1 MTAKKKHVAKP
12 VLTFTYPC
20 YICGNILVKARQV
33 INHLEAIHGYKLPVR
48 AVGHKRPQDP
58 QYDYNNDPQ
67 SKDDYDVSHY
77 ACASCWFHC
86 PEAGLKELS
95 DHVNAT
101 HHPENVDPVKNNDG
115 KIKGGEVTDID
126 KNESLNQEREKA
138 RKAEGREGD
147 QESEEDSEAPDD
159 GGEDQ
164 IMAETDDK
172 KEGSKDIGDIYQKL
186 NELVD
191 MFQRMLKGKDDKA

>member
-1 MTAKKKHVAKP
+1 MT
-12 VLTFTYPC
+12 TTT
-20 YICGNILVKARQV
+20 I
-33 INHLEAIHGYKLPVR
+33 
-48 AVGHKRPQDP
+48 
-58 QYDYNNDPQ
+58 
-67 SKDDYDVSHY
+67 
-77 ACASCWFHC
+77 
-86 PEAGLKELS
+86 
-95 DHVNAT
+95 
-101 HHPENVDPVKNNDG
+101 
-115 KIKGGEVTDID
+115 
-126 KNESLNQEREKA
+126 LNQRMTMMLAITLAHLAGFIVLKLVSRSFRIMEKA